1 MKEAGEKLEDLVT
14 DFKKQIENLNNEINN
29 LNKKIEAD
37 KKNEQVL
44 LEKIKSLENEIELM
58 TEQHNYEKELIKI
71 ETKKN
76 KDSHVENVK
85 PFCFSSAL
93 NEFSEEKDQILVKNN
108 QPSKTLIVN
117 SNINATVKKCPNF
130 DICKGLGNRKKNLIN
145 HRTLT
150 SCPKRY
156 FIIKHHISETKKL
169 KDNPC
174 MKDEQFNIITKKYEC
189 LNQKYL
195 RICNK
200 IMFFNQK
207 RRKDSIL
214 IKKYVLLYNN

>member
-76 KDSHVENVK
+76 KDSRVENVK

-93 NEFSEEKDQILVKNN
+93 NECSEETDQILVKNN

-130 DICKGLGNRKKNLIN
+130 DICRGLEKK
-145 HRTLT
+145 TL
-150 SCPKRY
+150 S
-156 FIIKHHISETKKL
+156 
-169 KDNPC
+169 
-174 MKDEQFNIITKKYEC
+174 ITEH
-189 LNQKYL
+189 
-195 RICNK
+195 
-200 IMFFNQK
+200 
-207 RRKDSIL
+207 
-214 IKKYVLLYNN
+214 